1 MQALQPVHFFTS
13 TITAPFSALCEA
25 PEGQVSMQGASW
37 QWRHI
42 LGKKK
47 RFTSGYSPTSLSST
61 RLKKTPGG
69 VLLAAL
75 QARVQA
81 GQPIQRSRSITI
93 PYLVMNSSLGFVLRV
108 FFC

>member
-13 TITAPFSALCEA
+13 TITAPFSALYEA

-69 VLLAAL
+69 VFLGRLRGRGTAL
-75 QARVQA
+75 
-81 GQPIQRSRSITI
+81 PTI
-93 PYLVMNSSLGFVLRV
+93 PPPLFFFLSFFFWGFPPLPLGRQGRQ
-108 FFC
+108 